1 MHPGHALRQPRAWNI
16 ALRTAHIAAG
26 GALFGGHV
34 FDVGAERLVG
44 WLWLTLLTGIPLVL
58 LEVRRGGRWPA
69 EARGAMVLVK
79 VLLLCILPW
88 LWIYRVELLAAVIVL
103 GSVGSHMPK
112 RLRHYSLLERRYVDP
127 DAGPL
132 SGAPRPPRSQAP

>member
-1 MHPGHALRQPRAWNI
+1 VHLGSALKHPRAWNI

-34 FDVGAERLVG
+34 FDVGPERLVA
-44 WLWLTLLTGIPLVL
+44 WLWLTLLTGIALVMI
-58 LEVRRGGRWPA
+58 EFRHGGRWPA

-79 VLLLCILPW
+79 VLSLCALPW
-88 LWIYRVELLAAVIVL
+88 LWNYRVPLLAAVIVL

-112 RLRHYSLLERRYVDP
+112 RLRHYSLLERRYVSPDDDP
-127 DAGPL
+127 PAE
-132 SGAPRPPRSQAP
+132 SGTVRDNR